1 MYSLANSALLSDA
14 VPLRDIPMNTLP
26 IVPEDLPL
34 LQILNTFQEG
44 RSHMAIVCRRKPGF
58 NPVIKRSTKSFAS
71 GSAESKVDFES
82 NMEKGEVTGER
93 SILKGLFSKH
103 GKNDD
108 DDDSKT
114 ERNDPMTLKQAWAS
128 GTSAGASK
136 SSLHAIHLDEDYP
149 IGLITLEDVLE
160 GNFSFVS

>member
-1 MYSLANSALLSDA
+1 
-14 VPLRDIPMNTLP
+14 MNTLP

-58 NPVIKRSTKSFAS
+58 NPVIKRSSKSFAT
-71 GSAESKVDFES
+71 GSVGSKVDFES
-82 NMEKGEVTGER
+82 DMEKGEITGER

-108 DDDSKT
+108 DSSQGNDS
-114 ERNDPMTLKQAWAS
+114 MSLKQAWAS

-160 GNFSFVS
+160 GTLISIFES